1 MLLSLTSVSHEYWKE
16 LATRYAH
23 HLAGTSSEQCIP
35 YLLAVEKDTEAV
47 EFYLQRRDVTSAFA
61 VAKMSEARKEC
72 HTACSD
78 NTLYNGLI
86 EGGSSVETGT
96 VTGVEAGMESEATY
110 SLSGFMK
117 AINMEETRKIP
128 IKQIEHTASTPSKVI
143 IPSPPLPSLPVSCIP
158 MCCTILAQPNMAY
171 LRLPVLGHSYGDH
184 YTPPPPPPLTLTRTL
199 TPLPLPLPY
208 RAPTHSLL

>member
-47 EFYLQRRDVTSAFA
+47 EFYLQRKDVTSAFA
-61 VAKMSEARKEC
+61 VAKMSEARKEP
-72 HTACSD
+72 HAACG
-78 NTLYNGLI
+78 NNALYNGLI
-86 EGGSSVETGT
+86 EGGSSVESGA
-96 VTGVEAGMESEATY
+96 GVEAGAESEATY

-128 IKQIEHTASTPSKVI
+128 IKQIEHTANTPSKV
-143 IPSPPLPSLPVSCIP
+143 SLPSRIP
-158 MCCTILAQPNMAY
+158 PAQ
-171 LRLPVLGHSYGDH
+171 
-184 YTPPPPPPLTLTRTL
+184 
-199 TPLPLPLPY
+199 
-208 RAPTHSLL
+208 